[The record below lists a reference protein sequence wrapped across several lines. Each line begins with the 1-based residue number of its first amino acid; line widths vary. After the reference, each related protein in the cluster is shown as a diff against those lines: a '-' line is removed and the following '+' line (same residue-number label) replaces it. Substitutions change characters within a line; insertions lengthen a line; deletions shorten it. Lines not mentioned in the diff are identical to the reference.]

1 MTQAGPMAEDCNS
14 KATEERIL
22 PADRHTREINLVNRD
37 PKSLNEDAVR
47 LDFDDVIAEPDGTH
61 SLDGVWKTSYTAFTI
76 SKYWCY
82 RLLSA
87 LLGVP
92 LALLWGVLFAVL
104 SFCHVWV
111 VGPCIRSCLL
121 ESQCLGQV
129 YGHGV
134 RTLCDPLCES
144 VGRMFQS
151 VRVVLR
157 REI

>member
-1 MTQAGPMAEDCNS
+1 MTLNS
-14 KATEERIL
+14 
-22 PADRHTREINLVNRD
+22 
-37 PKSLNEDAVR
+37 SQ